1 MKKGKEKRGMRQIYA
16 RKEKR
21 CSHKIIMQG
30 TNFGVIN
37 ESTHKLQRRACRSAI
52 KVMVSQRPP

>member
-1 MKKGKEKRGMRQIYA
+1 MKKEKKKRGMRQIFA
-16 RKEKR
+16 RKEKK
-21 CSHKIIMQG
+21 CSHKIIVQG

-37 ESTHKLQRRACRSAI
+37 ESTHKLQRRARRSAV